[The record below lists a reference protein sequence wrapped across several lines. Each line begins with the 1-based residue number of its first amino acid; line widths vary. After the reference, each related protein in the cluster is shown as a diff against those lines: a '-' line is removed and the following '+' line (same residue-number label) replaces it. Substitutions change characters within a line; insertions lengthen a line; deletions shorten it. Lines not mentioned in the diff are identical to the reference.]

1 MGCLLS
7 QEKLPLGF
15 LIQHSVARKERNCKA
30 AVIGSCL
37 IRFEKNLGLTWEKTR
52 GLIPLGWSMTLW
64 VARFIWMALS
74 GWVVSCLTVADE
86 IAGSLRTGDIGAFHV
101 G

>member
-1 MGCLLS
+1 M
-7 QEKLPLGF
+7 
-15 LIQHSVARKERNCKA
+15 
-30 AVIGSCL
+30 AV
-37 IRFEKNLGLTWEKTR
+37 
-52 GLIPLGWSMTLW
+52 GWSMTLW